1 MVSYKAI
8 ILPIQRKIL
17 LASTINFGLE
27 IRKEDKRQSDW
38 KFEQWWF
45 QLDNLLCITYKTILL

>member
-27 IRKEDKRQSDW
+27 IRKEDKRQSD
-38 KFEQWWF
+38 
-45 QLDNLLCITYKTILL
+45 